1 MELEL
6 KQVKLENLNSVVRE
20 LQSQIVNSDKL
31 RQEVMQRS
39 SQVELM
45 LKQEIAEMRS
55 QVNYY
60 KGKYEEEVNS
70 IKRCS
75 LKLEGEV
82 KALKS

>member
-6 KQVKLENLNSVVRE
+6 KQVKIENLNSVVRE

-39 SQVELM
+39 LQAEQM
-45 LKQEIAEMRS
+45 LKQEISEMRS

-60 KGKYEEEVNS
+60 KGKYEEEANNA
-70 IKRCS
+70 KRGS
-75 LKLEGEV
+75 LKLEAEI